1 MNNQKTLYLDDIFE
15 NIYGKKSEHKYKLI
29 RESDQLTK
37 TSLDVKWLKFNES
50 GTNPE
55 AFEDIKVGRSL
66 LMSPFNT
73 TFTWMT
79 TSVTEIIEQK
89 DDYIKFK
96 TKNSTYELFI
106 LLK

>member
-1 MNNQKTLYLDDIFE
+1 MIRETLYLDNVVE
-15 NIYGKKSEHKYKLI
+15 EIYGKKSEHKYKLI
-29 RESDQLTK
+29 REIDQLTK
-37 TSLDVKWLKFNES
+37 TSLDIKWLEFNEN
-50 GTNPE
+50 GKYKE
-55 AFEDIKVGRSL
+55 DFKDIKVDRGL
-66 LMSPFNT
+66 LMSPFGP

-79 TSVTEIIEQK
+79 TPVTEIVEQR